1 MGYMHIENLYRC
13 QDILLFKECYA
24 LEKLHGTS
32 ANLAWKNAGVEY
44 FPGGESLQKF
54 MAIFDAAQLKERFTK
69 LGHPEVTV
77 YGEAYGGKC
86 QGMSEVYGTVMKFA
100 VFDVQIGDNW
110 LSVPDMAEVA
120 RESGLEVV
128 HFERISTD
136 LAAIDAQR
144 DAPSVQAQ
152 RNGVAGEHKRE
163 GVVLRPI
170 IELRTN
176 DGSRVIA
183 KHKRDDFSERRT
195 PQVVQDPAKLK
206 VLEDAKAI
214 ADEWV
219 TPMRLQHVLDKLPR
233 GIGMEATRTVVDAM
247 IEDVRREAKGEIV
260 ESKEALR
267 AVGKRAAELFKEQI
281 KTAAFDGK

>member
-1 MGYMHIENLYRC
+1 MHIENLYRC

-32 ANLAWKNAGVEY
+32 ANVAWKNAALDF
-44 FPGGESLQKF
+44 FPGGESLPKF
-54 MAIFDAAQLKERFTK
+54 MALFDAAELKARFEK

-77 YGEAYGGKC
+77 FGEAYGGKC
-86 QGMSEVYGTVMKFA
+86 QNMSDAYGTSLKFI
-100 VFDVQIGDNW
+100 VFDVQIGDSW

-120 RESGLEVV
+120 RELGLEVV
-128 HFERISTD
+128 HFERITTD

-152 RNGVAGEHKRE
+152 RNGMGEHKRE

-176 DGSRVIA
+176 DGSCVIA

-206 VLEDAKAI
+206 VLEDAKTI

-219 TPMRLQHVLDKLPR
+219 TPMRLQHVLDKLPA
-233 GIGMEATRTVVDAM
+233 GLGMEDTRTVVEAM

-260 ESKEALR
+260 ESKEAMR
-267 AVGKRAAELFKEQI
+267 AVGRRAADLFKEHF
-281 KTAAFDGK
+281 KTAAFEGK